1 MSERN
6 FMLEAKALTEMG
18 KYSEAT
24 NVLKTG
30 VEQAAELHDRMF
42 CAGTVVSSIVHYNH
56 GGKLPPP
63 GTLDHEECR
72 KYAQIALDYFDQ
84 ADVETRAAF
93 HDMAGEMRTALNQ
106 LGRGTAPVGSF
117 QPSEKTGCLSSIATI
132 ALLCF
137 VTLILVGQLL

>member
-6 FMLEAKALTEMG
+6 FMLEAKALTEQR

-24 NVLKTG
+24 NVLKAG
-30 VEQAAELHDRMF
+30 VEQAEELHDRMF

-72 KYAQIALDYFDQ
+72 KYAKIALAYFDQ
-84 ADVETRAAF
+84 ADVVTRSGF
-93 HDMAGEMRTALNQ
+93 HDKASELRTALNQ
-106 LGRGTAPVGSF
+106 LERGTAPVGAY
-117 QPSEKTGCLSSIATI
+117 QPSKTTGCLSSLVTI
-132 ALLCF
+132 GLLCF
-137 VTLILVGQLL
+137 MILILIGYWH